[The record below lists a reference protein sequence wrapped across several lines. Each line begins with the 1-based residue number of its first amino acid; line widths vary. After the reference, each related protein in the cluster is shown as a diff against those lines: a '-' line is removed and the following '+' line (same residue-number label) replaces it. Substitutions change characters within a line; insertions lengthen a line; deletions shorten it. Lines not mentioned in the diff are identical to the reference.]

1 MGLGTSVSSL
11 LETYDNC
18 ISLLKAFKRRDK
30 QDGSSR
36 KGTKSSDQ
44 QALLKRSL
52 KTDRKKVERAYSSRV
67 SASGD
72 RFEKGDTKALSSLGR
87 VIQKL
92 NAAIASLIRTASK
105 GRGAGLDYQSL
116 MSLSNS
122 SRSQAIK
129 AFDQLS
135 RRLDSSRS
143 SRSSAASTTS
153 SSKSARTSKS
163 SSSKASKT
171 TTSSSSSSKPSD
183 GGKHKRKSSK
193 ASKRHNHNTG
203 HKEPRR
209 QQQQHQ
215 EAERPG
221 ERLPPLRMDMSSSIA
236 TPLLDAMDH
245 SPEHSARSSLRRRPS
260 FANRFS
266 LISMSSDSTRLGE
279 IPERK
284 WHRGG
289 GGGGGG
295 FGLDEYNTPVMYP
308 VRPYQP
314 QVRERRFLGLFR
326 RGPAPGGH

>member
-30 QDGSSR
+30 QDGSR
-36 KGTKSSDQ
+36 KGKGTKPSDQ

-92 NAAIASLIRTASK
+92 NTAIANLIRTASK
-105 GRGAGLDYQSL
+105 GPGAGLDYQSL

-129 AFDQLS
+129 TFDQLS
-135 RRLDSSRS
+135 RRLDSRS
-143 SRSSAASTTS
+143 SRSSVASTTS
-153 SSKSARTSKS
+153 SKSSRTSKS

-171 TTSSSSSSKPSD
+171 TSSSSKSSGASKSSD
-183 GGKHKRKSSK
+183 GTKRKKSSK
-193 ASKRHNHNTG
+193 APKKQDHKTV

-209 QQQQHQ
+209 E
-215 EAERPG
+215 EAGRLG
-221 ERLPPLRMDMSSSIA
+221 ERPPLRMEMSIA

-284 WHRGG
+284 WHRRYDGPG
-289 GGGGGG
+289 L
-295 FGLDEYNTPVMYP
+295 GLDEYNTPVMYP

-314 QVRERRFLGLFR
+314 QVKERRFLGLFR
-326 RGPAPGGH
+326 RGPTPSEY

>member
-18 ISLLKAFKRRDK
+18 IKLLKAFKRRNK
-30 QDGSSR
+30 QDSSR
-36 KGTKSSDQ
+36 KATKPSDQ

-52 KTDRKKVERAYSSRV
+52 KTDRKKVERAYSSRI
-67 SASGD
+67 SEAGD

-92 NAAIASLIRTASK
+92 NAAIANLMRTASK
-105 GRGAGLDYQSL
+105 GHGAGLDYQSL

-129 AFDQLS
+129 TFDQLS
-135 RRLDSSRS
+135 RRLDSKS
-143 SRSSAASTTS
+143 SRSSVTSTA
-153 SSKSARTSKS
+153 SSKSSRTSKS

-171 TTSSSSSSKPSD
+171 TSSSKSSD
-183 GGKHKRKSSK
+183 NVKRKKSK
-193 ASKRHNHNTG
+193 ASKKHDHTDQ
-203 HKEPRR
+203 KESRR
-209 QQQQHQ
+209 A
-215 EAERPG
+215 EAARLG
-221 ERLPPLRMDMSSSIA
+221 ERPLRMEMSIA
-236 TPLLDAMDH
+236 TPLLDSMDR
-245 SPEHSARSSLRRRPS
+245 SLEHSAGSSLRRRPS

-284 WHRGG
+284 WHRRPGG
-289 GGGGGG
+289 LGG
-295 FGLDEYNTPVMYP
+295 GLDEYNTPVMYP

-314 QVRERRFLGLFR
+314 QVKERRFLGLFR
-326 RGPAPGGH
+326 RGPTPSEY

>member
-30 QDGSSR
+30 QDGSR
-36 KGTKSSDQ
+36 KGTKPSDQ

-72 RFEKGDTKALSSLGR
+72 RFEKGDTKALSSLAR

-92 NAAIASLIRTASK
+92 NAAIANLVRTASK
-105 GRGAGLDYQSL
+105 GHGAGLDYQSL

-122 SRSQAIK
+122 SRSQTIK
-129 AFDQLS
+129 TFDQLS
-135 RRLDSSRS
+135 RRLESKSSGS
-143 SRSSAASTTS
+143 SVASTTS
-153 SSKSARTSKS
+153 TKSSRTSKSSGSSSS

-171 TTSSSSSSKPSD
+171 TSSSKSSAASKPSD
-183 GGKHKRKSSK
+183 GGKRKKSSK
-193 ASKRHNHNTG
+193 TPKRHDHNTG

-209 QQQQHQ
+209 G
-215 EAERPG
+215 EADRLPVGERPPRI
-221 ERLPPLRMDMSSSIA
+221 EMSIA
-236 TPLLDAMDH
+236 TPLLDVMDH
-245 SPEHSARSSLRRRPS
+245 SPEHSAGSFLRRRPS

-266 LISMSSDSTRLGE
+266 LVSMSSDSTRLGE

-284 WHRGG
+284 WHRRRDDGQRPVG
-289 GGGGGG
+289 V
-295 FGLDEYNTPVMYP
+295 GLDEYNTPVMYP

-314 QVRERRFLGLFR
+314 QVKERRFLGLFR
-326 RGPAPGGH
+326 RGPAPSEY

>member
-36 KGTKSSDQ
+36 KGTKPGDQ

-72 RFEKGDTKALSSLGR
+72 RFEKGDTKALSSLGK

-92 NAAIASLIRTASK
+92 NAAIANLIRTASK

-129 AFDQLS
+129 TFDQLS
-135 RRLDSSRS
+135 RRLDSKS
-143 SRSSAASTTS
+143 SRSSVASTTSSKSARTAKSSSSKTSKTTS
-153 SSKSARTSKS
+153 SSKSSGAASKS
-163 SSSKASKT
+163 
-171 TTSSSSSSKPSD
+171 SD
-183 GGKHKRKSSK
+183 GGKRKKSSK
-193 ASKRHNHNTG
+193 APKKHDHNTG
-203 HKEPRR
+203 HKEPKKKEETGRL
-209 QQQQHQ
+209 
-215 EAERPG
+215 G
-221 ERLPPLRMDMSSSIA
+221 ERPPLRMEMSSIA

-284 WHRGG
+284 WHRRLDGPG
-289 GGGGGG
+289 V
-295 FGLDEYNTPVMYP
+295 GLDEYNTPVMYP
-308 VRPYQP
+308 VRPFQP
-314 QVRERRFLGLFR
+314 QVKERRFLGLFR
-326 RGPAPGGH
+326 RGPTSSYG

>member
-1 MGLGTSVSSL
+1 MGFGTSVSSL

-30 QDGSSR
+30 QDGSR
-36 KGTKSSDQ
+36 KATKPSDQ

-67 SASGD
+67 SESGD
-72 RFEKGDTKALSSLGR
+72 RFEKGDSKALSALGR

-92 NAAIASLIRTASK
+92 NAAIANLIRTASK
-105 GRGAGLDYQSL
+105 GQGAGLDYQSL

-129 AFDQLS
+129 TFDQLS
-135 RRLDSSRS
+135 HRLGSKSSRS
-143 SRSSAASTTS
+143 SVASTA
-153 SSKSARTSKS
+153 SSKSSRTSKS

-171 TTSSSSSSKPSD
+171 TSSSKSSAASKSSD
-183 GGKHKRKSSK
+183 SGRHKKSK
-193 ASKRHNHNTG
+193 ASRKHDRVS
-203 HKEPRR
+203 HKESRR
-209 QQQQHQ
+209 K
-215 EAERPG
+215 G
-221 ERLPPLRMDMSSSIA
+221 DERLSERPLRMEMSIA
-236 TPLLDAMDH
+236 TPLLDSMDRRF
-245 SPEHSARSSLRRRPS
+245 EHSANSSLRRRPS

-284 WHRGG
+284 WHRRHDSPGG
-289 GGGGGG
+289 
-295 FGLDEYNTPVMYP
+295 GLDEYNTPVMYP

-314 QVRERRFLGLFR
+314 QVKERRFLGLFR
-326 RGPAPGGH
+326 RGATSSEY